1 MALFAS
7 PPKLLVAYPH
17 PCNHTRPLFFI
28 LDSVHILKCIRNN
41 WLNQK
46 LDGKSLTFPH
56 LQFGNICTSNNGEN
70 ALQVFYQSKS
80 FIV

>member
-7 PPKLLVAYPH
+7 PPELRVAYPH

-28 LDSVHILKCIRNN
+28 LDSVHILKCIHHN

-46 LDGKSLTFPH
+46 LHEKCLTFPH
-56 LQFGNICTSNNGEN
+56 FQFGDICMSNNEEN
-70 ALQVFYQSKS
+70 AFAS
-80 FIV
+80 FSSIKEL